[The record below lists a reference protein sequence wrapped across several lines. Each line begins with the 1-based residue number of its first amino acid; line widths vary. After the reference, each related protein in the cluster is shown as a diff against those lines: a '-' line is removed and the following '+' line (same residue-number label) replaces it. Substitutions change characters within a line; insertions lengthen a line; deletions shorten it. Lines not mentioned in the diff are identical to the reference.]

1 MPDTNPTGDRP
12 AVYTLDEVAEIL
24 RVPRDLVRKR
34 IYSGAWPHTKVS
46 ERNRV
51 ITHDDLEAIFELLH
65 ETPVADSGARRRAES
80 TELHRL
86 LKAVI

>member
-1 MPDTNPTGDRP
+1 MPDTNTTGDRP
-12 AVYTLDEVAEIL
+12 AVYTIDEVAQIL

-34 IYSGAWPHTKVS
+34 IYSGAWPHTKIS

-65 ETPVADSGARRRAES
+65 ETPRSTARRGKRDRERIQRG
-80 TELHRL
+80 LR
-86 LKAVI
+86 AVI